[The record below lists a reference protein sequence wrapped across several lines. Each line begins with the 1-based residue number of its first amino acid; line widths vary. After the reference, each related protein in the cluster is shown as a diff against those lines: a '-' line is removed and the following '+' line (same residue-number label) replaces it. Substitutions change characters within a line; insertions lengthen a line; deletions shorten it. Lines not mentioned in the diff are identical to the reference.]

1 MQAGTS
7 IELLPRAGDAAM
19 SALVLN
25 LKPFIVTDDEFVEL
39 TKANPEL
46 RFERLATGE
55 VTIMPPTGS
64 DAGVSSGGV
73 FAQLW
78 SWNNQNRSGYCFD
91 SSTGFRLPD
100 GAIRSPD
107 AAWVPK
113 ERYEA
118 LAPALRRGFA
128 PICPDF
134 VVEVVSPSD
143 DLETVQAK
151 LREYIL
157 NGARLGWLI
166 DPETRR
172 VEIYQ
177 PGESVTVFDDPA
189 TMAGEPVLP
198 GFILDLS
205 RVFVS

>member
-1 MQAGTS
+1 MA
-7 IELLPRAGDAAM
+7 
-19 SALVLN
+19 
-25 LKPFIVTDDEFVEL
+25 
-39 TKANPEL
+39 
-46 RFERLATGE
+46 
-55 VTIMPPTGS
+55 PTGS
-64 DAGVSSGGV
+64 DAGISSGGV

-78 SWNNQNRSGYCFD
+78 SWDNQHRAGYTFD
-91 SSTGFRLPD
+91 SSTGFRLPN

-107 AAWVPK
+107 AAWIPK

-118 LAPALRRGFA
+118 LAPPLRRGFA

-134 VVEVVSPSD
+134 VAEVVSPSD
-143 DLETVQAK
+143 DLEAVQAK

-177 PGESVTVFDDPA
+177 PGASVIVLDNPA
-189 TMAGEPVLP
+189 TQAVLTWSLSDRYVDPRAHAVIVPAAALRRAGLNVAILP
-198 GFILDLS
+198 PHPEHHDCVFIEDTLN
-205 RVFVS
+205 V